1 MMTPLTRQAKEMLV
15 LDLYYN
21 QDKTYRQIAKEAR
34 ICPRDI
40 KAILDKKVNKT
51 ELNQSM
57 SVSSQAFSLFLENK
71 TPLDVAIML
80 NLKEPEVHEFYK
92 QYLSLQQLS
101 DLYRIYEKIKD
112 GIGSFVE
119 LYRLIEAAGMN
130 ISHVKRLLEVA
141 NGELPKVE
149 ETYKNLLSDVMSLN
163 QKKREGET
171 SILKLNGD
179 IIYLRNTVDHQR
191 LECEKQESEKR
202 KIYLKKIRLESAIKE
217 LQNSQEYTK
226 IETIVIQLV
235 KKMFG
240 DNKQLLKFAFEA
252 IIKSLLKNPYRLQ
265 SFMEYA
271 LSSTFA
277 STISCGIN
285 DNMEYDT
292 KLGMYDQRYL
302 SPDYKADRMQ
312 IEYLKNIMLDA
323 SERFYNKK
331 VENLMNMAISEAE
344 YDNNQQLSQ
353 TSNEKESIEGLLLL
367 GITKSEQEQMCA
379 Y

>member
-1 MMTPLTRQAKEMLV
+1 M
-15 LDLYYN
+15 
-21 QDKTYRQIAKEAR
+21 
-34 ICPRDI
+34 
-40 KAILDKKVNKT
+40 
-51 ELNQSM
+51 
-57 SVSSQAFSLFLENK
+57 
-71 TPLDVAIML
+71 
-80 NLKEPEVHEFYK
+80 
-92 QYLSLQQLS
+92 
-101 DLYRIYEKIKD
+101 
-112 GIGSFVE
+112 E

-130 ISHVKRLLEVA
+130 INHVKRLLEVA

-163 QKKREGET
+163 KKKREGET

-202 KIYLKKIRLESAIKE
+202 KIYLKKIRLESVIKE
-217 LQNSQEYTK
+217 LQTSQEYTK

-252 IIKSLLKNPYRLQ
+252 IIKSLLENPYRLQ